1 MYELLDQNCCMNF
14 NTDFSISYL
23 TTLKCMIANTQT
35 DVMSQNYLI
44 PNILLTLPVYL
55 EQMTKLEKSF
65 NINLVLDYFEKG

>member
-1 MYELLDQNCCMNF
+1 
-14 NTDFSISYL
+14 
-23 TTLKCMIANTQT
+23 MIANTQT